1 MRVSRER
8 SASIEKPFLPESTEL
23 GVFEVVFPVF
33 SIIALGYLLARARR
47 IDIPTISEIAVN
59 VTSPCLI
66 FSSIAGR
73 EIVGSEW
80 LTMGGAAVVIIF
92 GGGGMMWIYQ
102 RATGLRMRGLYLPA
116 MMMNSGNMALPFAL
130 LAFGPEGFDKAIIF
144 FVTVATM
151 NFSVGV
157 SIAKGDGGLR
167 EIFRLPLIYAAL
179 GGLTF
184 SLLGLRLPNFL
195 ATPVGM
201 LADTAI
207 PLMIINLGVQL
218 RSLRISDLRHAAAA
232 VAIRMGGGLLIAV
245 LYVTI
250 FGVSGVS
257 RNVILLIS
265 IMPPAVFNVILAQ
278 KYDAD
283 SDAVASA
290 IVMGTLLSIV
300 TTPIFLLFVT

>member
-1 MRVSRER
+1 M
-8 SASIEKPFLPESTEL
+8 
-23 GVFEVVFPVF
+23 GVIEVVFPVF
-33 SIIALGYLLARARR
+33 SIVALGYLLARAKR

-66 FSSIAGR
+66 FLSITRR

-80 LTMGGAAVVIIF
+80 LTMGGAALVIIF
-92 GGGGMMWIYQ
+92 GGGAMMWIYQ
-102 RATGLRMRGLYLPA
+102 RASGVRMRGLYLPA

-130 LAFGPEGFDKAIIF
+130 LAFGQEGFDKAIIF
-144 FVTVATM
+144 FVTVAMM
-151 NFSVGV
+151 NFSIGV
-157 SIAKGDGGLR
+157 SIAKGKGGLR

-179 GGLTF
+179 GGLTC
-184 SLLGLRLPNFL
+184 SVLGLQLPKFL

-218 RSLRISDLRHAAAA
+218 RSLRISALRHAATA
-232 VAIRMGGGLLIAV
+232 VGIRMGGGLLIAA
-245 LYVTI
+245 LFVTI

-257 RNVILLIS
+257 RNVIMLIS
-265 IMPPAVFNVILAQ
+265 IMPPAVFNIILAQ

-283 SDAVASA
+283 PDAVASA
-290 IVMGTLLSIV
+290 IVLGTLLSVV
-300 TTPIFLLFVT
+300 TTSIFLLFVT

>member
-1 MRVSRER
+1 M
-8 SASIEKPFLPESTEL
+8 
-23 GVFEVVFPVF
+23 GVLEVVFPVF
-33 SIIALGYLLARARR
+33 SIVALGYLLARAKR

-66 FSSIAGR
+66 FLSIARR
-73 EIVGSEW
+73 EIVGAEW
-80 LTMGGAAVVIIF
+80 LTMGGGALVIIF
-92 GGGGMMWIYQ
+92 GGGALMWIYQ
-102 RATGLRMRGLYLPA
+102 RASGAQMRGLYLPA

-130 LAFGPEGFDKAIIF
+130 LAFGQEGFDKAILF
-144 FVTVATM
+144 FVTVSM
-151 NFSVGV
+151 MSFSIGV
-157 SIAKGDGGLR
+157 SIAKGKGGLR
-167 EIFRLPLIYAAL
+167 EMFRLPLIYAAL

-184 SLLGLRLPNFL
+184 SVLGLQLPKFL

-218 RSLRISDLRHAAAA
+218 RSLKISALRHAVAA
-232 VAIRMGGGLLIAV
+232 VGIRMGGGLLIAA
-245 LYVTI
+245 LFVTI

-257 RNVILLIS
+257 RNVILLDS

-283 SDAVASA
+283 PDAVASA
-290 IVMGTLLSIV
+290 IVLGTLLSVV
-300 TTPIFLLFVT
+300 TTSVFLMFVT